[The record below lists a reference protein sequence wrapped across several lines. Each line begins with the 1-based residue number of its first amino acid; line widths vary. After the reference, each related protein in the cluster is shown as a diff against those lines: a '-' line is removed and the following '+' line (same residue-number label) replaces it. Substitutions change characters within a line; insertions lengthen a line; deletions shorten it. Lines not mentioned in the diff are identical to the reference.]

1 MELNPKKL
9 RASQRLKN
17 NCMSNIAI
25 IEFQLPSGNWLKV
38 CDCANNPFII
48 KQIMDA
54 TFRSNPSY
62 QKLRAI
68 DQSTKQIID
77 LGFR

>member
-1 MELNPKKL
+1 
-9 RASQRLKN
+9 
-17 NCMSNIAI
+17 MSNIAI

-38 CDCANNPFII
+38 CDCAKNPAII

-54 TFRSNPSY
+54 AFRSNPTY
-62 QKLRAI
+62 QKLRAV

-77 LGFR
+77 ISFR